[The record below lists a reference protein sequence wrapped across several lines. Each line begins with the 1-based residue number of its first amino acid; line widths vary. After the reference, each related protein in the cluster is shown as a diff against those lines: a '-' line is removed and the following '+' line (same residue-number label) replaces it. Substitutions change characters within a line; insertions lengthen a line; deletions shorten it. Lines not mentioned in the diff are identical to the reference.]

1 MFSPYRKIFK
11 YLTLFLSLTFLSC
24 GGGGGNVAS
33 ESENNQLQSTPQ
45 QTYSYSWETA
55 LPETVGLSA
64 SAVQNTLD
72 YATFDGLYT
81 QSAIIVKD
89 EKIVGE
95 KYRSISELEKN
106 NLISA
111 HSSLTKSV
119 QPAKSPP
126 KITCADQKAYF
137 NHLINRC

>member
-1 MFSPYRKIFK
+1 MFSPHRKIFK

-24 GGGGGNVAS
+24 GGGGGTAS

-64 SAVQNTLD
+64 SAVQNALD

-111 HSSLTKSV
+111 HPLSL
-119 QPAKSPP
+119 
-126 KITCADQKAYF
+126 I
-137 NHLINRC
+137 HI

>member
-1 MFSPYRKIFK
+1 MFSPHRKIFK
-11 YLTLFLSLTFLSC
+11 YLAPFLSLTFFSC
-24 GGGGGNVAS
+24 GGGGGNVVP
-33 ESENNQLQSTPQ
+33 ESENNQLQSTPK

-64 SAVQNTLD
+64 SAVQDALD

-95 KYRSISELEKN
+95 RYKSITELESN
-106 NLISA
+106 NIISA
-111 HSSLTKSV
+111 HSLLT
-119 QPAKSPP
+119 
-126 KITCADQKAYF
+126 
-137 NHLINRC
+137 